1 MAYALSVNDVEQD
14 LSTNR
19 ISLES
24 LDVSWSAPRSFR
36 FVQNVPHTDA
46 AYSVEDAVVLTV
58 DGHVRFRGRVKRI
71 ELEGVPNAERVVYT
85 CLGLR
90 ELAKDVTVHDPTH
103 GFPRVVFNASFD
115 DDDYDAARSGKTVG
129 EIIKWLFDE
138 HAAGLRSAGVI
149 AAAPAT
155 GYVQNELD
163 QLDVVPPK
171 VVFDSQDFDG
181 ALSDLMAF
189 QRGWR
194 FIAGPDGQTFHFKKV
209 SALSTK
215 TVTYNSSDKPLSAVL
230 RPSTEERATA
240 VRIYGPMQPVN
251 ETLYLSTNGLTKLWN
266 ADLETDWSWTK
277 CFDPDNDDTY
287 AYVYRRFQITDSSK
301 RHIAHSL
308 AQPDALG
315 EHSAAV
321 CPQVYRKTADGA
333 WAWIP
338 SMFDFPNGVLLLAQP
353 ATVGDEYTEGDAACA
368 SDICLVY
375 AYLGDPLSVR
385 VPSSGYT
392 GTAYTGLDRPVE
404 VVRLVYDENFVLSDQ
419 SAAYEKVAAELL
431 EATKDIVYAGTVRL
445 AKLDWSLTDLGV
457 RLNFAGQDDEGDPVA
472 TGFESLGA
480 MMLGV
485 TYDLARQRTELT
497 LSTDASVF
505 SNGPLRAEVRLRE
518 LETQAR
524 RGEQYRALHR
534 CAQAPTPRAGND
546 GETGAS
552 TSSRGVYS
560 LRRTED
566 SVSLRVAGH
575 VDIEAGDG
583 ITITRQVDGGH
594 NGFKLT
600 ARKRGEWYWFHASL
614 QYPSTT
620 VTMHAAPMYAAL
632 DWYPVLAG
640 KVTKVI
646 AYTPGTL
653 TAGTVTV
660 KVSRKT
666 KTGGAACPETQTDPD
681 DPAAVISTATNIAH
695 DTASAGVSFD
705 DEDVLGLR
713 AITDG
718 AFTPSGT
725 YIDLFAAAY
734 FEED

>member
-1 MAYALSVNDVEQD
+1 MAYALAVNDVGQD
-14 LSTNR
+14 LSVNR

-46 AYSVEDAVVLTV
+46 AYSVEDAVVLTA
-58 DGHVRFRGRVKRI
+58 DGTVRFRGRVKRV
-71 ELEGVPNAERVVYT
+71 ELEGVPNAEHVAYT

-90 ELAKDVTVHDPTH
+90 ELAKDVAVHDPTH
-103 GFPRVVFNASFD
+103 GFPRVVFNAPFD

-138 HAAGLRSAGVI
+138 HAAGLRAAAVV

-155 GYVQNELD
+155 GYVQGELD
-163 QLDVVPPK
+163 DLDVVPPK

-181 ALSDLMAF
+181 AISDLMAF
-189 QRGWR
+189 QSGRR
-194 FIAGPDGQTFHFKKV
+194 FVADPDGQTFHFKKV
-209 SALSTK
+209 SALSAK
-215 TVTYNSSDKPLSAVL
+215 TITYNSSDRPLSAVL
-230 RPSTEERATA
+230 RPSTEGRATA
-240 VRIYGPMQPVN
+240 VRIYGPMRPVN
-251 ETLYLSTNGLTKLWN
+251 ETVYLSTNGLTKLWN
-266 ADLETDWSWTK
+266 ADFEADWSWPR
-277 CFDPDNDDTY
+277 CFDPANDDTY
-287 AYVYRRFQITDSSK
+287 ARVFRRFQITDSAK
-301 RHIAHSL
+301 RRIAHTL
-308 AQPDALG
+308 AEPDALG
-315 EHSAAV
+315 EDSAAV

-338 SMFDFPNGVLLLAQP
+338 SMFDFPNGVILLAQP
-353 ATVGDEYTEGDAACA
+353 ATVGDEYAEGNAACA

-385 VPSSGYT
+385 VPASGYT
-392 GTAYTGLDRPVE
+392 GTAYTEPGRPVE
-404 VVRLVYDENFVLSDQ
+404 VAWLVYDENFVLSEQ
-419 SAAYEKVAAELL
+419 SAHYEKVAAELL
-431 EATKDIVYAGTVRL
+431 DATKDIVRAGTVRL
-445 AKLDWSLTDLGV
+445 AKLDWSVADLDA
-457 RLNFAGQDDEGDPVA
+457 RLNFAGQDDDGDPVT

-485 TYDLARQRTELT
+485 TYDLARQRTELA
-497 LSTDASVF
+497 LSTDASAF
-505 SNGPLRAEVRLRE
+505 SNGPPGAEARLRE

-524 RGEQYRALHR
+524 RGERYRALHR

-546 GETGAS
+546 GETGAGIG
-552 TSSRGVYS
+552 SRGVYS
-560 LRRTED
+560 LRRTGD
-566 SVSLRVAGH
+566 SASLRVAGH

-583 ITITRQVDGGH
+583 ITITRQVDETH
-594 NGFKLT
+594 NGFKL
-600 ARKRGEWYWFHASL
+600 AAGKRGEWYWFHASL
-614 QYPSTT
+614 QYPGTT
-620 VTMHAAPMYAAL
+620 APMHAGPMYAAL

-660 KVSRKT
+660 KVSRRT
-666 KTGGAACPETQTDPD
+666 KTGGAACPETQTNPD
-681 DPAAVISTATNIAH
+681 DPAAVISAATNIAH
-695 DTASAGVSFD
+695 GTASTAVPFD

-718 AFTPSGT
+718 AFTPAGGF
-725 YIDLFAAAY
+725 IELFAAAY